1 MCPDDGMRLS
11 AVVAAG
17 GVSTS
22 AGFEPTQ
29 ALVIDEELA
38 IGSLAGEYQ
47 IEKKLGQGGMG
58 AVYGARHPVI
68 GKRAAIKVI
77 TREMSSSAEA
87 VERFVRE
94 AQAVNQIGHPNIVD
108 VFGFGK
114 LPDGRSFFVME
125 WLQGET
131 LRERM
136 QRSLSLPEAL
146 EILEQVATALQAA
159 HDAGVLHRDL
169 KPDNV
174 FLQAQKNAPPKVK
187 LLDFGLAKLQGGGET
202 RMDRTRTGVVMGTPL
217 YISPEQAKGI
227 KVDLAADIYSL
238 GAIAYEMCS
247 GKVPFVA
254 DSAVEVMAKHIS
266 APVIPLFQVA
276 PHTPPMLDSL
286 VLSMLQKDP
295 KQRPVIAEVCA
306 KLAAIRAQVAAQPA
320 ITMAPMQASMMPVG
334 TPPPAVASSAVAPRR
349 RKRGLVIALVAST
362 VVAAGAVAVLLF
374 TGDHEKHR
382 APKAPETTVAA
393 DLPPV
398 QPEPPK
404 AEPPKT
410 EPPKTEPP
418 KTEPTKTEPPKTEPP
433 KTEQPKTEPPKKS
446 PTPPAVPPDKQIGVV
461 MVKLEGVQHGRIWV
475 DGRPVAQG
483 VTEAQVDLSPG
494 EHKVHAES
502 PGHLPSNELVHVT
515 ANKRQTIKLVMR
527 PRRSA
532 NGVYD
537 PFENP

>member
-1 MCPDDGMRLS
+1 MRLT
-11 AVVAAG
+11 AVVAAAG
-17 GVSTS
+17 ALSS

-29 ALVIDEELA
+29 ALAVTEELP
-38 IGSLAGEYQ
+38 IGTLAGEYQ

-77 TREMSSSAEA
+77 TRELSASAEA

-125 WLQGET
+125 WLHGET

-136 QRSLSLPEAL
+136 QRALPLPDAL
-146 EILEQVATALQAA
+146 EILEQIATALQAA

-174 FLQAQKNAPPKVK
+174 FLQEQKGASSKVK
-187 LLDFGLAKLQGGGET
+187 LLDFGLAKLQGGGDGG

-227 KVDLAADIYSL
+227 KVDFAADIYSL
-238 GAIAYEMCS
+238 GAIAYEMCA
-247 GKVPFVA
+247 GKVPFIA
-254 DSAVEVMAKHIS
+254 DSAVEIMAKHIS
-266 APVIPLFQVA
+266 EPVRPMFQIA

-286 VLSMLQKDP
+286 VLSMLDKDP
-295 KQRPVIAEVCA
+295 QQRPVVA
-306 KLAAIRAQVAAQPA
+306 KVHEELAAVRAQVASKPS
-320 ITMAPMQASMMPVG
+320 TTLAPLQQTQMPVG
-334 TPPPAVASSAVAPRR
+334 TLAPEEVAPRKS
-349 RKRGLVIALVAST
+349 KRGLVIAIVGAA

-374 TGDHEKHR
+374 IGDEDKHPK
-382 APKAPETTVAA
+382 AKAPEIAIAA
-393 DLPPV
+393 DPPPQQV
-398 QPEPPK
+398 APQPTEPPAPPPKPEPVK
-404 AEPPKT
+404 TEPPKT

-418 KTEPTKTEPPKTEPP
+418 KTEPPKTEPPKTEPP
-433 KTEQPKTEPPKKS
+433 KTEPPKKQ
-446 PTPPAVPPDKQIGVV
+446 PTAPAVPPDKQTGAVT
-461 MVKLEGVQHGRIWV
+461 VKLEGVQHGRIWV
-475 DGRPVAQG
+475 DGKMIGVG
-483 VTEAQVDLSPG
+483 VTEAEIDLPPG
-494 EHKVHAES
+494 DHKVHAES
-502 PGHLPSNELVHVT
+502 PGHQPANDTIHV
-515 ANKRQTIKLVMR
+515 AASKHQTVKLVMK
-527 PRRSA
+527 PRRSG

-537 PFENP
+537 PFDNP